1 MPSGEELEAYYGKHF
16 NYSWYQQRLY
26 LKKAQAWHRW
36 RRMKFRF
43 KKHGIQPGNF
53 LDIGC
58 GHGMFVQAAAR
69 SGWKATGWDYPSDA
83 TAYAKNVL
91 GLNIVEDE
99 LIAAVKSGKVGE
111 GQFDFITSWHCLE
124 HVSKPVEFLSY
135 ATRLLKPGGKIVL
148 AVPNAEAHG
157 MKQRREDWV
166 RCQQPFVHVVHY
178 NSASLSL
185 AAGRAGIEK

>member
-135 ATRLLKPGGKIVL
+135 ATRLLKP
-148 AVPNAEAHG
+148 AE
-157 MKQRREDWV
+157 K
-166 RCQQPFVHVVHY
+166 
-178 NSASLSL
+178 
-185 AAGRAGIEK
+185 